1 MFVPTTRRGLLTTML
16 KEQEDK
22 LSNMTGFRVKYQEA
36 GGVQMGKL
44 FSTDLARD
52 QPCGRD
58 QCWPC
63 LTKKEGESKKCRDR
77 SVLYVTSCSLCN
89 PGVDETS
96 QVDNNKEVPRVVNMN
111 VADPSPSSKGRVGI
125 YLGETSRS
133 LHERAKEHVNDAAS
147 IQPKSHIVKHWLDA
161 HPELNNPPPFKF
173 TVQKGFK
180 DALSRQL
187 GEAIAIHKS
196 KDSLLNSKNEYVTN
210 CISRITVQEGAI
222 ERKIRDRRE
231 EEEEKEEELR
241 ILIFKKDK
249 LEVRALVAGGG
260 RDELEVVRRAR
271 TTSGTEHQTSQV
283 EKDCQPEG
291 WNGGRLEKG
300 RRRLEELRQRLEV
313 EKSEVLSK
321 MCNQKF
327 RKNQINSVQMPG
339 NLTATS
345 SGVCT
350 SETTPTQRL
359 GEHGSEEGACTTST
373 LLRNITTPHQLTPI
387 LNSGSKRKHLHTF
400 QAGEMESDSPR
411 KKFKRILNFWGN
423 TTQPE
428 PNSAKPR

>member
-1 MFVPTTRRGLLTTML
+1 M
-16 KEQEDK
+16 
-22 LSNMTGFRVKYQEA
+22 EA
-36 GGVQMGKL
+36 
-44 FSTDLARD
+44 
-52 QPCGRD
+52 
-58 QCWPC
+58 
-63 LTKKEGESKKCRDR
+63 
-77 SVLYVTSCSLCN
+77 
-89 PGVDETS
+89 
-96 QVDNNKEVPRVVNMN
+96 
-111 VADPSPSSKGRVGI
+111 
-125 YLGETSRS
+125 
-133 LHERAKEHVNDAAS
+133 
-147 IQPKSHIVKHWLDA
+147 
-161 HPELNNPPPFKF
+161 
-173 TVQKGFK
+173 
-180 DALSRQL
+180 
-187 GEAIAIHKS
+187 
-196 KDSLLNSKNEYVTN
+196 
-210 CISRITVQEGAI
+210 
-222 ERKIRDRRE
+222 
-231 EEEEKEEELR
+231 
-241 ILIFKKDK
+241 
-249 LEVRALVAGGG
+249 RALLAGGG

-373 LLRNITTPHQLTPI
+373 LLRNITTPHQLKPI